1 MKAKFDTTEIF
12 EALILIN
19 STALLVLFVFMLS
32 MFKIALIVWF
42 VILMITF
49 IFLAKLQKGVIS
61 ANKNKIIIY
70 HTFLDCRVLISKINM
85 RDIESAMCTIK
96 TFGNRWGGV
105 SYTLKFTTIKKNGR
119 QLVLS
124 KAINYKKEF
133 NVRRLEKFIDE
144 QPLQKLCDFINEQIQ
159 TRV

>member
-12 EALILIN
+12 EILILID
-19 STALLVLFVFMLS
+19 STALLVLFALMLS

-49 IFLAKLQKGVIS
+49 IFLVKLQKGVIY

-70 HTFLDCRVLISKINM
+70 HTFSDCRVLISKINV
-85 RDIESAMCTIK
+85 RDIESTVCTVK
-96 TFGNRWGGV
+96 TLGNRWGGI
-105 SYTLKFTTIKKNGR
+105 SYTLKLNILKKNGR
-119 QLVLS
+119 KIVLS
-124 KAINYKKEF
+124 KAINCKSEF